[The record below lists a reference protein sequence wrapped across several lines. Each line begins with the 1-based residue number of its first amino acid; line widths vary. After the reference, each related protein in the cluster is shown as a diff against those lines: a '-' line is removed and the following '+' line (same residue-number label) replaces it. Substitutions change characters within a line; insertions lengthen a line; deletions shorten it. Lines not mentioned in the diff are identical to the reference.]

1 MEKLRYPI
9 KSLVIREIFRQTM
22 TNWLSPIKSSL
33 EFKIIPLVYLY
44 TVSEIL
50 YGNVREREVAHICL
64 ALF

>member
-1 MEKLRYPI
+1 
-9 KSLVIREIFRQTM
+9 M

-33 EFKIIPLVYLY
+33 EFKIIPFVYLY

-50 YGNVREREVAHICL
+50 YGNVREREAAHICL